1 MDILLGLQFIKRS
14 SEYFLFLQT
23 GLTITLAVVAAIQTV
38 VIVYGLQK
46 FYQTWSRTWV
56 AMKSVF
62 NLLKSKLKK
71 EKAEEKKNI
80 QMKLTKSSLK
90 RQGQIHKLCMLR
102 PAIEISVQQDF
113 NKILLTFVSVVGDV
127 ATEFK
132 CLSNQKPTSQF
143 LRTYGFRGHT
153 GRRVFCRNSC
163 RTRRQACCLLP
174 STTRIELGH
183 EYKYGLADG
192 RR

>member
-1 MDILLGLQFIKRS
+1 M
-14 SEYFLFLQT
+14 
-23 GLTITLAVVAAIQTV
+23 
-38 VIVYGLQK
+38 
-46 FYQTWSRTWV
+46 

-80 QMKLTKSSLK
+80 QRKFTKSSLK
-90 RQGQIHKLCMLR
+90 RLGQIHKLCMLR

-132 CLSNQKPTSQF
+132 CLSN
-143 LRTYGFRGHT
+143 
-153 GRRVFCRNSC
+153 
-163 RTRRQACCLLP
+163 
-174 STTRIELGH
+174 
-183 EYKYGLADG
+183 
-192 RR
+192 